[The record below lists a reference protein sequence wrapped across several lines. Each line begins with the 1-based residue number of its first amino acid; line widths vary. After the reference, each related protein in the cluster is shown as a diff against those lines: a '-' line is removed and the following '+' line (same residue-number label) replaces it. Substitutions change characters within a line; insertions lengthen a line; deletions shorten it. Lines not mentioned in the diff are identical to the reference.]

1 MRFAVLGA
9 GAMGSLFGGR
19 LDLAGHE
26 VTLIDP
32 WREHVETV
40 RRDGLTLSWD
50 GGSLI
55 AHPDATTNP
64 DEVGPVDAVIVLTKG
79 YALGESAEALRPALG
94 EDAWIVP
101 LMNGIGHDRSLGAIF
116 TPERV
121 VPGTTLVGAEMV
133 GPAHTRMSDYTAA
146 EEAVTHLGPPRT
158 ATEVPAGVVEI
169 AAALSDAHLPT
180 KALDDVDEVIWT
192 KLSLASSMGP
202 LSALMRRTI
211 KDIWDDDAAH
221 AVFRSLYDEIVDV
234 AAAEGVS
241 LDRERLWNEQHA
253 PLCSSSGDSYSSM
266 AWDVMKGRPTEI
278 ESFLLEV
285 ARRGAEHSVPVPIGE
300 AVGLMIKGLEA
311 PPGRDDGDALAAHP
325 ELRARGAAT

>member
-32 WREHVETV
+32 WRDHVEAV

-50 GGSLI
+50 GGSLL
-55 AHPDATTNP
+55 AHPDATTNAA
-64 DEVGPVDAVIVLTKG
+64 EVGPVDAVIVLTKG
-79 YALGESAEALRPALG
+79 YALAESAAALRPAVG
-94 EDAWIVP
+94 GDAWIVP
-101 LMNGIGHDRSLGAIF
+101 LMNGIGHDRTLGAIF
-116 TPERV
+116 TPEQV
-121 VPGTTLVGAEMV
+121 VPGTTLIGAEMV

-158 ATEVPAGVVEI
+158 TAAIPAGVVEI

-180 KALDDVDEVIWT
+180 EALDDVDEVIWT

-211 KDIWDDDAAH
+211 KDIWEDQAAN

-241 LDRERLWNEQHA
+241 LERERLWNEQHA
-253 PLCSSSGDSYSSM
+253 PLCASSGDSYSSM

-285 ARRGAEHSVPVPIGE
+285 ARRGEKHGVPTPVGK
-300 AVGLMIKGLEA
+300 AVGLMIKGLET
-311 PPGRDDGDALAAHP
+311 PPSREDGDALAAHP
-325 ELRARGAAT
+325 DLRPAA